1 MLRYIK
7 IQDNNKRDADINYKS
22 VKTGNM
28 IYLALK
34 NGEKPT
40 NKKIIKSTIE
50 NSIEYIL
57 GKKELTDDDYN
68 NFSEKLIKDDSEV
81 DFELFGKFIGKT
93 DKIFTDKNLNPVYN
107 VVVSEQII
115 NPQGELVEEKEQKF
129 IKSNITG
136 EDIVKW
142 TGKYIPK
149 SKLYNKIVLSSKYQL
164 KHVNGLTF
172 DFLYNIAKN
181 LQDKNS
187 FMMLGGGK
195 GNEPL
200 ILNDNGKPYR
210 AFLEGRV
217 KGKSYSLIMHLSN
230 QEYKKV

>member
-1 MLRYIK
+1 MFRYIK
-7 IQDNNKRDADINYKS
+7 IQDKDKRDADINFKS

-28 IYLALK
+28 IYLALD
-34 NGEKPT
+34 NGEKPI
-40 NKKIIKSTIE
+40 NKKVIKSTIE
-50 NSIEYIL
+50 NSIEHILNKSNPTDEDYIKFSDKL
-57 GKKELTDDDYN
+57 LKE
-68 NFSEKLIKDDSEV
+68 DSEI

-93 DKIFTDKNLNPVYN
+93 DKIYTDKNLKPVYN
-107 VVVSEQII
+107 VTVTEQILDSK
-115 NPQGELVEEKEQKF
+115 GELVEEKDKKF

-136 EDIVKW
+136 EDTVKW

-149 SKLYNKIVLSSKYQL
+149 KQLYNKVVLSSKYQL

-172 DFLYNIAKN
+172 DFLFNIAKN
-181 LQDKNS
+181 LHEKDS

-200 ILNDNGKPYR
+200 IMNDNGKSYR
-210 AFLEGRV
+210 AFLEG
-217 KGKSYSLIMHLSN
+217 KINGKSYSLIMHLSN